1 MKSAKKCYYE
11 VLGVSKQATEDDIR
25 KSYKKLALK
34 WHPDKNPDNIK
45 EAEEKFKEIGEAYA
59 CLSDKEKKAVYD
71 RYGHE
76 GLSAGSERT
85 PGGRYSPG
93 HFSDFTSFSF
103 GSANDIFDR
112 LFKNGFFDDDDD
124 FFGSHFNNGPG
135 NRHKGQKTTSSSPFG
150 GFGGFG
156 GFNDF
161 GFDSRGGDDIFSR
174 NSMFTNFGGSSGATG
189 VSKST
194 STVIKG
200 GKKIVT
206 EKTTTVQADG
216 KKTVQV
222 KEIISDADGRNAVQ
236 KLYIQDSQGQR
247 MEIKN

>member
-11 VLGVSKQATEDDIR
+11 VLGVSKQATEDEIR
-25 KSYKKLALK
+25 KAYKKLALK
-34 WHPDKNPDNIK
+34 WHPDKNPDSIK

-59 CLSDKEKKAVYD
+59 CLSDKEKKTVYD

-76 GLSAGSERT
+76 GLSAGTERT

-93 HFSDFTSFSF
+93 HFGDFTSFSF
-103 GSANDIFDR
+103 GSAHDIFDN

-124 FFGSHFNNGPG
+124 FFGSHFKSSPS
-135 NRHKGQKTTSSSPFG
+135 NRSKGQKTATSSPFG
-150 GFGGFG
+150 GFGHFG
-156 GFNDF
+156 GFSDF
-161 GFDSRGGDDIFSR
+161 GFDGRGDDIFSR
-174 NSMFTNFGGSSGATG
+174 NSMFSNFGGISGATG

-216 KKTVQV
+216 TKTVQV
-222 KEIISDADGRNAVQ
+222 KEIVSDADGRNAVQ
-236 KLYIQDSQGQR
+236 KLYVQDAQGQR
-247 MEIKN
+247 KEIKN

>member
-11 VLGVSKQATEDDIR
+11 VLGVSKQATDDEIR
-25 KSYKKLALK
+25 KAYKKLALK
-34 WHPDKNPDNIK
+34 WHPDKNPDNVK
-45 EAEEKFKEIGEAYA
+45 EAEDKFKEVGEAYA

-76 GLSAGSERT
+76 GLTAGSERT

-93 HFSDFTSFSF
+93 HFGDFTGFSF

-124 FFGSHFNNGPG
+124 FFGNHFKSSPS
-135 NRHKGQKTTSSSPFG
+135 NRSKGQKTPTSSPFG

-156 GFNDF
+156 GFGDF
-161 GFDSRGGDDIFSR
+161 GFDSRGDDIFSR

-216 KKTVQV
+216 TKTVQV
-222 KEIISDADGRNAVQ
+222 KEIISDADGRNPVQ
-236 KLYIQDSQGQR
+236 KLYIQDAQGQR